1 MFEDM
6 FSDSEMTAIT
16 VVIII
21 LLVAL
26 LVLRVQGARR
36 GKK

>member
-1 MFEDM
+1 MENM
-6 FSDSEMTAIT
+6 LSDTEMTWIT

-26 LVLRVQGARR
+26 LILRMQGARR